1 MLRYLLVLILLGI
14 SCRGENDPDP
24 EKRSADLHITKDDFV
39 ADRSDFRKLLEDM
52 LSFFW
57 DTKDQYNEA
66 INRKAEHEAQ
76 SLRETNDC
84 PEKIENATCEHHQA
98 EPMGGCCVDY
108 GQVRGFL
115 VRLDAWNEFVSSQS
129 AMLEYGSN
137 IVALM

>member
-14 SCRGENDPDP
+14 SCRGEMIRTQRNEAPICTSL
-24 EKRSADLHITKDDFV
+24 RTTFV

-66 INRKAEHEAQ
+66 INRRRNTKPNRSGRQ
-76 SLRETNDC
+76 IDC

-115 VRLDAWNEFVSSQS
+115 VRLDAWN
-129 AMLEYGSN
+129 
-137 IVALM
+137 